1 MKQETFIS
9 VHVFFF
15 FINVPWF
22 PKEKKD
28 LYSMLCWMNGT
39 YLSSKRGGK
48 DTDFGTATK
57 VTKYENEIVRSTL
70 FKDYGGI

>member
-1 MKQETFIS
+1 
-9 VHVFFF
+9 
-15 FINVPWF
+15 
-22 PKEKKD
+22 
-28 LYSMLCWMNGT
+28 MLCWMNGT
-39 YLSSKRGGK
+39 YLSAKRGGK